1 MKERLTRSARGLR
14 NNPTEVEKQIW
25 YMLRQ
30 KNLGVKFR
38 RQGVIGRY
46 IVDFVCFEKCLVIE
60 IDGGQHADNLSDK
73 IRDQWLRSEGFKV
86 LRFWND
92 DVLKNRDGVLQII
105 IEQLKSPLPTIFEGE
120 GNFIV

>member
-1 MKERLTRSARGLR
+1 
-14 NNPTEVEKQIW
+14 
-25 YMLRQ
+25 MLRQ